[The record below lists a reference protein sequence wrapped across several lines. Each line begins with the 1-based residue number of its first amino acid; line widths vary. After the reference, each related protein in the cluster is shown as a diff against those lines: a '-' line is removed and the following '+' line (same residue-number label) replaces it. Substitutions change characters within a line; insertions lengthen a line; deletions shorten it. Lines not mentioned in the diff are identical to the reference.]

1 MGQRQ
6 AKMQLLAMKCLFMYS
21 DRDSSNTLKVLRH
34 TNLTTEVAVIS
45 LPQLKAHATDSPRAL
60 YLQQEGKR

>member
-1 MGQRQ
+1 
-6 AKMQLLAMKCLFMYS
+6 MKCLFMSS

-60 YLQQEGKR
+60 HLQQEGKR